1 MAMSKSKSSTPTRQK
16 YSREFRNSAVKMVV
30 EENLDL
36 KEVATRLGVE
46 LVNLRRW
53 VSMGTAEKASQDKNS
68 MKELLITNKK
78 QEEEIRRLKME
89 REILKKAM
97 AYFVPN
103 PS

>member
-1 MAMSKSKSSTPTRQK
+1 MAMSKAKTSPQKRQK
-16 YSREFRNSAVKMVV
+16 YTREFRDSAVRMVV
-30 EENLDL
+30 EENLDA

-53 VSMGTAEKASQDKNS
+53 VSLATAERASQDKNS
-68 MKELLITNKK
+68 MKELLMTNKK
-78 QEEEIRRLKME
+78 LEDENRRLKME

-103 PS
+103 QN